1 MRAEAVIARL
11 FPRYAVDT
19 TSQRWLSIRAVIGVA
34 GLVSRSRYRCLS
46 RLKGREAVIG
56 TTWSQK
62 AVFAFVIV
70 KHFMPKVAVTEL
82 GHWPKSLER

>member
-46 RLKGREAVIG
+46 RLKGREAVTRFG

-62 AVFAFVIV
+62 AVFASWSQNT
-70 KHFMPKVAVTEL
+70 PRPRSPL
-82 GHWPKSLER
+82 QS